1 MKASTKRWLEFAKA
15 DLLNCELILN
25 HDLLTGIVAFH
36 AQQAVEKSF
45 KAVLDENEATIP
57 RIHSLQRLYDI
68 INPFIELEIPPDDLA
83 ILDSIYTSTR
93 YPVGLGSLPS
103 GKPTIDEAKNLFY
116 IAEKIFLQIQKGLT

>member
-1 MKASTKRWLEFAKA
+1 MKASTQQWLEFAKA
-15 DLLNCELILN
+15 DIINCELILS

-45 KAVLDENEATIP
+45 KAVLEENEVAIP

-68 INPFIELEIPPDDLA
+68 IEPYIDLEIHPDDLA

-103 GKPTIDEAKNLFY
+103 GKPTIEEAKNLY
-116 IAEKIFLQIQKGLT
+116 SIAEKIFHQIQKGLA

>member
-1 MKASTKRWLEFAKA
+1 MKASTQRWLEFAKA
-15 DLLNCELILN
+15 DLMNCELIIN

-45 KAVLDENEATIP
+45 KAVLEENEVAIP
-57 RIHSLQRLYDI
+57 RIHSLQRLFDMTEPY
-68 INPFIELEIPPDDLA
+68 INLEIQQDDLA

-103 GKPTIDEAKNLFY
+103 GKPTIDEAKNLY
-116 IAEKIFLQIQKGLT
+116 SIAEKIFHQVNKALI